1 MKYSARE
8 IMEQNQPK
16 NSSAGN
22 WYRFDN
28 AHTVVDTDT
37 ATLYVY
43 DDIGLFGLT
52 AGDFANEL
60 KAVTAAQLEVRI
72 SSKGGDIFD
81 GVAIFNSLR
90 SHKAYVTT
98 VVDGGALSIASV
110 IAQAGDSRHMVSGS
124 QMMIHQA
131 HGLSM
136 GTATDMR
143 DFAEVLDFQNDIIAA
158 IYSEAAGGSGSK
170 KHYAKLMADETWLSA
185 SDAVDEGLADSV
197 IKPAKAATVEA
208 DKPVADD
215 RAGKRAAFAASMT
228 TEITT

>member
-8 IMEQNQPK
+8 IMEQGQVK
-16 NSSAGN
+16 NSGDGAN
-22 WYRFDN
+22 WFRFTNTD
-28 AHTVVDTDT
+28 HSDT

-52 AGDFANEL
+52 AGDFADEL

-81 GVAIFNSLR
+81 GVAIFNALR

-98 VVDGGALSIASV
+98 VVDGAALSIASIV
-110 IAQAGDSRHMVSGS
+110 AQAGDSRHMVSGS

-136 GTATDMR
+136 GTASDMR
-143 DFAEVLDFQNDIIAA
+143 DFAEVLDFQTDIIAG
-158 IYSEAAGGSGSK
+158 IYSEMAGGSGSK
-170 KHYAKLMADETWLSA
+170 KHFAAMMADETWLSA

-197 IKPAKAATVEA
+197 IKPAKATTVQPDESA
-208 DKPVADD
+208 AVSDQAA
-215 RAGKRAAFAASMT
+215 RQAAFAASLT